1 MSLTP
6 FSRENMRSLKAQM
19 DKEINDMKI
28 DSAVKF
34 IYVNAVYFA
43 ETKADTVY
51 RHLLNAHSSHG
62 GHITPISNVAKYAT
76 QYNQTYGISKE
87 YVLENMEEIL
97 TRLRTLFP
105 GCFIEYKK
113 TSMVKGRDGKEYDI
127 SETNDKLLLQLFD
140 TRNVRIDE
148 YIRIDWS

>member
-51 RHLLNAHSSHG
+51 RHLLNAYNSHG

-76 QYNQTYGISKE
+76 QYNQTYRISKE
-87 YVLENMEEIL
+87 YVLENME
-97 TRLRTLFP
+97 
-105 GCFIEYKK
+105 
-113 TSMVKGRDGKEYDI
+113 
-127 SETNDKLLLQLFD
+127 
-140 TRNVRIDE
+140 
-148 YIRIDWS
+148 